1 MPGSSINQN
10 LTFISLTP
18 PQPTY
23 TLDWISLGFD
33 PSLGVISLTSGSER
47 PVINIML
54 EGGFPPINILHCCT
68 TTTASSTAQSLK
80 WEKSLEN
87 YKLAA
92 GRWSEVR
99 RWSWCEVCLENKPR
113 PEDKQGNI
121 CLPEMINC
129 LASWTRLMFCGYSS
143 SSCGFAAVLRWKISA
158 IQHY

>member
-54 EGGFPPINILHCCT
+54 EGGFPPHKHLALLHHHHGLLNGSIFKIT
-68 TTTASSTAQSLK
+68 
-80 WEKSLEN
+80 LEF
-87 YKLAA
+87 
-92 GRWSEVR
+92 SEV

-113 PEDKQGNI
+113 TEDKQGNI